1 VNTNQHIDLFQNQ
14 IMGFSIFHSDVV
26 PFEIL
31 AMHTR
36 CKKGFITYYKSN
48 DITTMKKHVDF
59 DHFALLKKL
68 LENAPK
74 FPLDHEPNKK
84 NPHAYFHL
92 QYLVFFSITS
102 KIKKGDATKVGFLED
117 LMLFAVKR
125 LQFMKSTKSI

>member
-1 VNTNQHIDLFQNQ
+1 LHYCNSPTWAFFKVNTNQHIDLFQNQ

-48 DITTMKKHVDF
+48 GITTMKKHVDF
-59 DHFALLKKL
+59 DRFALLRKL

-74 FPLDHEPNKK
+74 FSLDHEPNKK

-92 QYLVFFSITS
+92 QYLVFSLLLVRS
-102 KIKKGDATKVGFLED
+102 KKVMQQKWVFW
-117 LMLFAVKR
+117 R
-125 LQFMKSTKSI
+125 I